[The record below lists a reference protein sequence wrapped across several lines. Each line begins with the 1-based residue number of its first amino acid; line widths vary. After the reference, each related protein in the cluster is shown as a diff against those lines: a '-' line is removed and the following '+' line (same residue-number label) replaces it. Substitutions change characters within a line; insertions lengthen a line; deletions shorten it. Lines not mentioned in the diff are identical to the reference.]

1 MTRADRRMLEDR
13 LHLLADGD
21 HRELH
26 NEFAALAFK
35 PATFRELWAEHAESV
50 RARWRELGHTPSAW
64 WRALAAKAGVRV

>member
-21 HRELH
+21 HRELQ

-35 PATFRELWAEHAESV
+35 PEDFAQLWQEFGEGI
-50 RARWRELGHTPSAW
+50 RARWRELRHTPSAW